1 MEALE
6 ALPVI
11 TDEAFAWVMRSITD
25 GEVLLDGYALALL
38 FDDSDGYE
46 HIEGIVD
53 PALDILLL
61 AESVL
66 S

>member
-1 MEALE
+1 
-6 ALPVI
+6 
-11 TDEAFAWVMRSITD
+11 MRSITD